1 MDLKKQHDEDRA
13 EVAARFPG
21 PDYREILALL
31 HRLLQPARYLEIGVN
46 TGKSFA
52 LAKSPTRAVGVDPE
66 PRVTRIDNPNANLV
80 KATSD
85 AFFGELDRV
94 RTNVSFDLVFID
106 GLHTFEQT
114 LRDLQNAERY
124 SHPGTLICIDDIYP
138 LHARA
143 AQRQRDSIFWT
154 GDVWKILPI
163 LHTYRPD
170 LRMGVVPCVTSG
182 LLLIAG
188 VNPRSTRLAEAEDQ
202 YVAEYMDVPFTTAAH
217 DQALGMLPH
226 VPNTAAAVT
235 AFLETAGLVTAP

>member
-52 LAKSPTRAVGVDPE
+52 LAKSPTRAVGVDPQ

-94 RTNVSFDLVFID
+94 RTNVTFDLVFID

-170 LRMGVVPCVTSG
+170 LRIGVVPCVTSG

-235 AFLETAGLVTAP
+235 AFLETAGLVMAP